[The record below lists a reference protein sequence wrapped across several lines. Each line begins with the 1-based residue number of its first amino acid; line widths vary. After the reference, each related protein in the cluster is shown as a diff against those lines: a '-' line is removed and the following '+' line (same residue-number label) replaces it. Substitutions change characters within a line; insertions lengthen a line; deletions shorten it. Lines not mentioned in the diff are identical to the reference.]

1 MNLSSQKVGF
11 EKKYEEQKIPE
22 WYDLYLDYAHLKT
35 LIGQTKLSI
44 YRKFNKLIIDFREK
58 NAETTRFLRN

>member
-1 MNLSSQKVGF
+1 MSLASQKVSF

-22 WYDLYLDYAHLKT
+22 WYDLYLDYAYLKA

-44 YRKFNKLIIDFREK
+44 ERKNF
-58 NAETTRFLRN
+58 TS